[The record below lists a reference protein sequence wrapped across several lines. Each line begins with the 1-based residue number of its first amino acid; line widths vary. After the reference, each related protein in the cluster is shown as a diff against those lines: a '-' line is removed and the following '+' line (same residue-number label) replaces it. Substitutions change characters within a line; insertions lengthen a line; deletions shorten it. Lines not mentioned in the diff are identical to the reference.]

1 QRRGASGKPYRPTW
15 MGKWLINTLDQEGGR
30 KFKAPKNFQPPA
42 RPAAGALDRFL
53 EEQRQ
58 VTSLVERSRRS
69 DTDVT
74 LRSPVTPLM
83 RYSLADAFEV
93 IVAHDRRHLRQAQR
107 VKDSQDFPHSADR
120 CQNIESRRGR
130 AAGGTRRDPRL
141 RSLTRPDPVV
151 RRRGAARGGG
161 RASAAR
167 RSGPASGRALL
178 QPRALRLRRPRPFA
192 HQPVVQFFAGRG
204 AARPAL
210 ARAGVV
216 ARG

>member
-1 QRRGASGKPYRPTW
+1 MQQINGEAERLVAGLDEEQLNWIPEPGAWSIALCLDHLAVTNREFRPYLEKALAKAQRRGASGKPYRPTW

-107 VKDSQDFPHSADR
+107 VKDSQDFPHSA
-120 CQNIESRRGR
+120 N
-130 AAGGTRRDPRL
+130 
-141 RSLTRPDPVV
+141 
-151 RRRGAARGGG
+151 
-161 RASAAR
+161 
-167 RSGPASGRALL
+167 
-178 QPRALRLRRPRPFA
+178 
-192 HQPVVQFFAGRG
+192 
-204 AARPAL
+204 
-210 ARAGVV
+210 
-216 ARG
+216 